1 MTLDDRSG
9 RPLWSVVRWGRP
21 RRPMALPLALGLV
34 LLAASLTPSLI
45 PRDAVIQGI
54 LGGLV
59 LGAGYALGRLGVA
72 FWRVLEL
79 PEPRGRLALG
89 LRVALLLP
97 AGALAVWA
105 LLRSGEWQDSIR
117 LAMEMAPVEETHAL
131 RIALIVGAVF
141 GVLLLL
147 GWLVQGLFDFL
158 RGRLHRVMPRR
169 TANLLGALLAGL
181 IVIVV
186 TRDGLVDRLL
196 GAADEAFATSAAFFD
211 PALDP
216 PASPLASGGPGSLLD
231 WEAMGRTGREFVVSG
246 PKAENIAAFTGR
258 PAEEP
263 IRVYVGREE
272 APTPEARAAA
282 ALAEM
287 DRVGAFDRSVLV
299 VTMPTGTGWLDPGS
313 HDTLEYLLHGDVA
326 TVAVQYS
333 YLTSAL
339 ALLIE
344 TDTGLA
350 QSDALLD
357 AVYERWA
364 TMPEDDRP
372 RLYLHGLSLGAWASM
387 SAFDLF
393 EMVGDPVDGALWA
406 GPPFPSALWRRSVAR
421 REPGSPYVLP
431 EVGEGEI
438 VRFMDQW
445 TEAGDLTEGWGAMR
459 IVFLQY
465 ASDAIVFYEPGS
477 IWRRPAWIREPPAPD
492 VSPRM
497 EWFPLVTM
505 LQLALDMALAKSV
518 PEGYGHNY
526 TAEDYIP
533 AWIAV
538 LDPPGWDAEAV
549 ARLRA
554 HCDTRWGLGCRR

>member
-1 MTLDDRSG
+1 MT
-9 RPLWSVVRWGRP
+9 
-21 RRPMALPLALGLV
+21 LPLALGLV
-34 LLAASLTPSLI
+34 LFAASLTPSLI

-59 LGAGYALGRLGVA
+59 LGVGYALGRLAVA
-72 FWRVLEL
+72 LWRVLEL
-79 PEPRGRLALG
+79 PEARSRLVRAA
-89 LRVALLLP
+89 VLLP
-97 AGALAVWA
+97 ALALAGWA
-105 LLRSGEWQDSIR
+105 LLRSGVWQNSIR
-117 LAMEMAPVEETHAL
+117 LVMEMAPVEETHAL
-131 RIALIVGAVF
+131 RIALIAAALF

-158 RGRLHRVMPRR
+158 RGRLHRIMPRR

-181 IVIVV
+181 VVLIV
-186 TRDGLVDRLL
+186 TRDGLVDVLL
-196 GAADEAFATSAAFFD
+196 GAADEAFATSAALFD
-211 PALDP
+211 PAV
-216 PASPLASGGPGSLLD
+216 PAPVSPLASGGPASLLD
-231 WEAMGRTGREFVVSG
+231 WEAMGHQGREFVTQG
-246 PKAENIAAFTGR
+246 PAADDIAALTGR
-258 PAEEP
+258 PAREP

-299 VTMPTGTGWLDPGS
+299 VTMPTGTGWLDPGG
-313 HDTLEYLLHGDVA
+313 HDTLEYLARGDVA

-339 ALLIE
+339 ALLME
-344 TDTGLA
+344 TDAGLA

-357 AVYERWA
+357 AVYERWR
-364 TMPEDDRP
+364 TLPEDERP
-372 RLYLHGLSLGAWASM
+372 RLYLHGISLGAWTSM

-393 EMVGDPVDGALWA
+393 EMVDDPVDGALWA
-406 GPPFPSALWRRSVAR
+406 GPPFPSALWQRSVAR
-421 REPGSPYVLP
+421 REPDSSYVLP
-431 EVGEGEI
+431 EVDRGRL
-438 VRFMDQW
+438 VRFMDQR
-445 TEAGDLTEGWGAMR
+445 TEVGDPTGGWGAMR

-477 IWRRPAWIREPPAPD
+477 VWRRPVWMSEPPAMD

-497 EWFPLVTM
+497 QWFPLVTM
-505 LQLALDMALAKSV
+505 LQLALDMVLAKTV

-526 TAEDYIP
+526 TAVDYVD

-538 LDPPGWDAEAV
+538 LDPAGWDAEAV
-549 ARLRA
+549 ERLKA
-554 HCDTRWGLGCRR
+554 HCGERWGLGCRR

>member
-1 MTLDDRSG
+1 MT
-9 RPLWSVVRWGRP
+9 
-21 RRPMALPLALGLV
+21 LPLALGLV
-34 LLAASLTPSLI
+34 LFAASLTPSLI

-72 FWRVLEL
+72 LWRVLEL

-105 LLRSGEWQDSIR
+105 LLRSGEWQNSIR

-131 RIALIVGAVF
+131 RIALIAAALF
-141 GVLLLL
+141 GLLLLL

-169 TANLLGALLAGL
+169 TANALGALLAGL

-196 GAADEAFATSAAFFD
+196 AAADEAFATSAALFD
-211 PALDP
+211 PAVDP
-216 PASPLASGGPGSLLD
+216 PTSLLASGGPGSLLD
-231 WEAMGRTGREFVVSG
+231 WEAMGRTGREFVASG
-246 PKAENIAAFTGR
+246 PTAESIAALTGR

-272 APTPEARAAA
+272 APTSQARAAA

-313 HDTLEYLLHGDVA
+313 HDVLEYLLHGDVA

-339 ALLIE
+339 ALLVE
-344 TDTGLA
+344 TDAGLA

-357 AVYERWA
+357 AVYERWSA
-364 TMPEDDRP
+364 MPQNERP

-393 EMVGDPVDGALWA
+393 EIVGDPIDGALWA
-406 GPPFPSALWRRSVAR
+406 GPPFPSGLWRTSVER

-431 EVGEGEI
+431 AVEEGEL

-445 TEAGDLTEGWGAMR
+445 TEGTAEGWGPMR
-459 IVFLQY
+459 LVFLQY

-477 IWRRPAWIREPPAPD
+477 VWRRPAWMEEPPAPD
-492 VSPRM
+492 VSPRI

-505 LQLALDMALAKSV
+505 LQLALDMALAKTV

-526 TAEDYIP
+526 TAVDYVD

-538 LDPPGWDAEAV
+538 TDPQGWDADAV
-549 ARLRA
+549 ARLKA
-554 HCDTRWGLGCRR
+554 HCGEHWGLGCAL

>member
-1 MTLDDRSG
+1 MREAGSAADR
-9 RPLWSVVRWGRP
+9 RRLWAMPAPRWGWP
-21 RRPMALPLALGLV
+21 RRPMTLLLALGLV
-34 LLAASLTPSLI
+34 LFAASLTPSLI
-45 PRDAVIQGI
+45 PRDAILQGI

-59 LGAGYALGRLGVA
+59 MGAGYAVGRLVVA
-72 FWRVLEL
+72 LWRVLEL
-79 PEPRGRLALG
+79 PEPRGRLPQA
-89 LRVALLLP
+89 ALLLP
-97 AGALAVWA
+97 GLALASWA
-105 LLRSGEWQDSIR
+105 LLRSGEWQNSIR

-131 RIALIVGAVF
+131 RIALVAAVLF
-141 GVLLLL
+141 GLLLLL

-196 GAADEAFATSAAFFD
+196 AAADEAFATSAALFD
-211 PALDP
+211 PAVDP

-231 WEAMGRTGREFVVSG
+231 WEAMGRTGREFVASG
-246 PKAENIAAFTGR
+246 PTAENIADFTGR

-272 APTPEARAAA
+272 APTAQARAVA

-313 HDTLEYLLHGDVA
+313 HDVLEYLHGGDVA

-339 ALLIE
+339 ALLVE
-344 TDTGLA
+344 TDAGLA

-357 AVYERWA
+357 AVYERWSSL
-364 TMPEDDRP
+364 PEDDRP

-393 EMVGDPVDGALWA
+393 QMVGDPIDGALWA
-406 GPPFPSALWRRSVAR
+406 GPPFPSGLWRTSVER
-421 REPGSPYVLP
+421 RELGSPYILP
-431 EVGEGEI
+431 AVGEGEL

-445 TEAGDLTEGWGAMR
+445 TEVTAEGWGPMR
-459 IVFLQY
+459 LVFLQY

-477 IWRRPAWIREPPAPD
+477 VWRRPAWMEEPPTPD
-492 VSPRM
+492 VSPRI

-526 TAEDYIP
+526 TAVDYID

-538 LDPPGWDAEAV
+538 TDPQGWDADAV
-549 ARLRA
+549 ARLKV
-554 HCDTRWGLGCRR
+554 HCGERWGLGCAL

>member
-1 MTLDDRSG
+1 MTRDDPSG
-9 RPLWSVVRWGRP
+9 RPLWSMARWGRP
-21 RRPMALPLALGLV
+21 RRPMTLPLALGLV

-45 PRDAVIQGI
+45 PRDAVTQGI

-72 FWRVLEL
+72 LWRVLEL
-79 PEPRGRLALG
+79 PEPRKRLALG

-131 RIALIVGAVF
+131 RIALIAGAVF

-181 IVIVV
+181 VVLVV
-186 TRDGLVDRLL
+186 TRDGLVDILL

-211 PALDP
+211 PAV
-216 PASPLASGGPGSLLD
+216 PAPAGPLASGGPGSLLD
-231 WEAMGRTGREFVVSG
+231 WEAMGRTGREFAVSG

-287 DRVGAFDRSVLV
+287 ERVGAFDRAVLV

-313 HDTLEYLLHGDVA
+313 HDTLEYLLDGDVA

-339 ALLIE
+339 ALLVE

-357 AVYERWA
+357 AVYERWSA
-364 TMPEDDRP
+364 MPEGRAPAALPARALARRLGVDERVRP
-372 RLYLHGLSLGAWASM
+372 LRDGGATRWTARS
-387 SAFDLF
+387 
-393 EMVGDPVDGALWA
+393 
-406 GPPFPSALWRRSVAR
+406 GPARPSPRRSGGDRWRGASRALPTCCPMWAR
-421 REPGSPYVLP
+421 ARSSAS
-431 EVGEGEI
+431 
-438 VRFMDQW
+438 W
-445 TEAGDLTEGWGAMR
+445 TSG
-459 IVFLQY
+459 
-465 ASDAIVFYEPGS
+465 P
-477 IWRRPAWIREPPAPD
+477 RP
-492 VSPRM
+492 
-497 EWFPLVTM
+497 VT
-505 LQLALDMALAKSV
+505 
-518 PEGYGHNY
+518 
-526 TAEDYIP
+526 
-533 AWIAV
+533 
-538 LDPPGWDAEAV
+538 
-549 ARLRA
+549 
-554 HCDTRWGLGCRR
+554 